1 MPVLSHKIIEVD
13 PIVST
18 ASRFLTTQF
27 LNKNTYKSCYEVIQN
42 YPIFDIICAN
52 LFDNRVADTLSEMVN
67 TTKRLSGT
75 LATMTPMKNKIA
87 SIQ

>member
-1 MPVLSHKIIEVD
+1 M
-13 PIVST
+13 
-18 ASRFLTTQF
+18 
-27 LNKNTYKSCYEVIQN
+27 IQN

>member
-1 MPVLSHKIIEVD
+1 MLSCDSE
-13 PIVST
+13 
-18 ASRFLTTQF
+18 LT
-27 LNKNTYKSCYEVIQN
+27 
-42 YPIFDIICAN
+42 IFDIICAN
-52 LFDNRVADTLSEMVN
+52 LFDNLVADTLSEMVN